1 MMVAIGNFFFH
12 YRTRVSPL
20 LLLLAFIPGPAILAD
35 PFLAA
40 IAGLVVAAVGQTIRG
55 ATIGLDYIVR
65 GGRNHQVYADRLVTE
80 GLFRHSR
87 NPLYVGKFL
96 MALGLGIGTNR
107 WPSLIALC
115 VAYSF
120 MYHSVVLAEE
130 AYLRDKF
137 GAAFDEYC
145 RQVPRWWP
153 RLSGLAATFS
163 NFEFN
168 WKRMIV
174 KEYSA
179 PLGWVLPIIL
189 ICFYN
194 MRDGTGAPSHP
205 VGSTVLIGLIVVVV
219 AFWFTAA
226 WIKKGNRLLHRE
238 SAS

>member
-1 MMVAIGNFFFH
+1 MVAIGNFFFR
-12 YRTRVSPL
+12 YRTSVSPL
-20 LLLLAFIPGPAILAD
+20 LLLLVFIPGPPILSD
-35 PFLAA
+35 PFWAA
-40 IAGLVVAAVGQTIRG
+40 IAGLAIAALGQIVRG

-65 GGRNHQVYADRLVTE
+65 GGRNHRVYADRLVTE

-96 MALGLGIGTNR
+96 MALGLGLGTNR
-107 WPSLIALC
+107 WPALIALC
-115 VAYSF
+115 AAYSF

-153 RLSGLAATFS
+153 RLGGLAETFS
-163 NFEFN
+163 HFRFN
-168 WKRMIV
+168 WRRVLV

-179 PLGWVLPIIL
+179 PLGWVLPIVL

-205 VGSTVLIGLIVVVV
+205 VGSIVLLGLVVVV
-219 AFWFTAA
+219 LVFWFTAA
-226 WIKKGNRLLHRE
+226 WIKKGGRLLNRE